1 MAEYRP
7 LLPQEEGSEVSW
19 YTAGLAGIA
28 SGLIKVPEGVF
39 SLGSELI
46 DLGFDTNTAA
56 DVEMFFDKLNPFEE
70 IAEQQGIGKLTQ
82 TVVSLGIPGT
92 TGFKLGEKLATSYF
106 KAKRAGKLFSAGD
119 KGGKRVVKAAE
130 KPFKLNEK
138 EGYQRFGVGVLG
150 GAAGEFFVADVEDI
164 GTFGDLFDRGPTTLD
179 RDEFGTGRE
188 DATRKL
194 LNRLKF
200 GSESLL
206 ITPVVGAVG
215 KSAKALAQKGKEL
228 TYSKNRLERYLAKFA
243 EAFTPE
249 GQLTKAVFGSQK
261 VYEGFRAAD
270 LNRATELVKRLDRTV
285 DRAFPEMQ
293 KVLDKSVTKQEKDQF
308 YKQIND
314 LILEGDLTK
323 YSSPKKLDEF
333 VEATKKKG
341 VSQDTIDDLVGTID
355 DARREFSN
363 LMETVDRYNS
373 EELRSIIS
381 DRLKSNVVN
390 TYKIFEDAPVLGL
403 FGRYKPT
410 DEVKEKT
417 IKYFQKQLADSA
429 NSKNIDSFYQ
439 EARDIVDTILED
451 GYKKAKYKVKG
462 LPDIAYVR
470 DTLEKVKDE
479 KFASQIVDSTG
490 LPSKEV
496 RELLGEVKD
505 PRYAIFNA
513 ITELSGVARMSA
525 MLKQLADQNALIQK
539 PVKDGGRGGTGSF
552 WASEKEAI
560 KATNGQAEIVKM
572 GKTKLNKLAVFK
584 VGDIDNPLSNMWT
597 TKPIAEALERANGL
611 TEGFYTAAVRGR
623 EGSTVAEKG
632 ASFLY
637 RNLLLFPKAASQLAK
652 TVLSIPTHL
661 RNIISAG
668 AFAAANGIFFTRDP
682 VALGK
687 AFREGWQISGV
698 GNLKNTRFKD
708 AEFEAAYRELL
719 ELGVVNSQVQI
730 GDLRAL
736 LKDVNFGDKISDLD
750 AVMNP
755 MLSKLKKIPEYLQ
768 GKYTA
773 EDDFWKIT
781 NYFMEMS
788 RREKAYIKD
797 AARRN
802 VKLDTKDPA
811 FINKLKQE
819 SAEIVRNTVPN
830 YAYVGDVVRTARLL
844 PVGNFMSF
852 PSEMIRTTTNIAT
865 QAIKEMKHS
874 KPTIGTNIA
883 PVVYERGVGFVKND
897 NPFYSVGATRA
908 AGMAFTL
915 NAVPAMTVE
924 GAKALYNVTEEEIN
938 AMRQF
943 VPDWS
948 RNSTLVPIRDEDT
961 GELKYIDFSHSNAY
975 DLIGRPFRTL
985 ANEIIR
991 AEKDGDTILKGF
1003 MTGAEEAVTEV
1014 AAPFIDESIWTEASA
1029 DISLYPLLPGRQ
1041 GRTRDG
1047 RVLYTD
1053 QTPPGDRLA
1062 IKFRHLMEALAPS
1075 YKQYIR
1081 VGQAVTDSPTKTGDI
1096 LELDDQLAGLIGF
1109 RPVTVDPLKSMG
1121 FKIAEYQ
1128 TGIRNA
1134 RREFTGGAFG
1144 LLRGG
1149 PIKPN
1154 DVIERY
1160 YESNKARFNVQKEM
1174 HKNINAAEILGV
1186 RNNVLQREFA
1196 DRQLSVE
1203 NYNAL
1208 RTGKYNPYFPSDDIR
1223 DRFRE
1228 IARNLGELDVFPLV
1242 APILRRMENDMR
1254 RLRLDGNYQNTV
1266 EPQSF
1271 ASGGLAY
1278 EPNLEEVA
1286 QDGINLSDYLI
1297 EEVNT
1302 PPLPMTPM
1310 PNPQV
1315 VQTQASGNI
1324 MNTGLT
1330 PAEQAY
1336 LSEEEKM
1343 IRLRNRGLA

>member
-1 MAEYRP
+1 
-7 LLPQEEGSEVSW
+7 
-19 YTAGLAGIA
+19 
-28 SGLIKVPEGVF
+28 
-39 SLGSELI
+39 
-46 DLGFDTNTAA
+46 
-56 DVEMFFDKLNPFEE
+56 
-70 IAEQQGIGKLTQ
+70 
-82 TVVSLGIPGT
+82 
-92 TGFKLGEKLATSYF
+92 
-106 KAKRAGKLFSAGD
+106 
-119 KGGKRVVKAAE
+119 
-130 KPFKLNEK
+130 
-138 EGYQRFGVGVLG
+138 
-150 GAAGEFFVADVEDI
+150 
-164 GTFGDLFDRGPTTLD
+164 
-179 RDEFGTGRE
+179 
-188 DATRKL
+188 
-194 LNRLKF
+194 
-200 GSESLL
+200 
-206 ITPVVGAVG
+206 
-215 KSAKALAQKGKEL
+215 
-228 TYSKNRLERYLAKFA
+228 
-243 EAFTPE
+243 
-249 GQLTKAVFGSQK
+249 
-261 VYEGFRAAD
+261 
-270 LNRATELVKRLDRTV
+270 
-285 DRAFPEMQ
+285 
-293 KVLDKSVTKQEKDQF
+293 
-308 YKQIND
+308 
-314 LILEGDLTK
+314 
-323 YSSPKKLDEF
+323 
-333 VEATKKKG
+333 
-341 VSQDTIDDLVGTID
+341 
-355 DARREFSN
+355 
-363 LMETVDRYNS
+363 
-373 EELRSIIS
+373 
-381 DRLKSNVVN
+381 
-390 TYKIFEDAPVLGL
+390 
-403 FGRYKPT
+403 
-410 DEVKEKT
+410 
-417 IKYFQKQLADSA
+417 
-429 NSKNIDSFYQ
+429 
-439 EARDIVDTILED
+439 
-451 GYKKAKYKVKG
+451 
-462 LPDIAYVR
+462 
-470 DTLEKVKDE
+470 
-479 KFASQIVDSTG
+479 
-490 LPSKEV
+490 
-496 RELLGEVKD
+496 
-505 PRYAIFNA
+505 
-513 ITELSGVARMSA
+513 
-525 MLKQLADQNALIQK
+525 
-539 PVKDGGRGGTGSF
+539 
-552 WASEKEAI
+552 
-560 KATNGQAEIVKM
+560 
-572 GKTKLNKLAVFK
+572 
-584 VGDIDNPLSNMWT
+584 
-597 TKPIAEALERANGL
+597 
-611 TEGFYTAAVRGR
+611 
-623 EGSTVAEKG
+623 
-632 ASFLY
+632 
-637 RNLLLFPKAASQLAK
+637 
-652 TVLSIPTHL
+652 
-661 RNIISAG
+661 
-668 AFAAANGIFFTRDP
+668 
-682 VALGK
+682 
-687 AFREGWQISGV
+687 
-698 GNLKNTRFKD
+698 
-708 AEFEAAYRELL
+708 
-719 ELGVVNSQVQI
+719 
-730 GDLRAL
+730 
-736 LKDVNFGDKISDLD
+736 
-750 AVMNP
+750 
-755 MLSKLKKIPEYLQ
+755 
-768 GKYTA
+768 
-773 EDDFWKIT
+773 
-781 NYFMEMS
+781 
-788 RREKAYIKD
+788 
-797 AARRN
+797 
-802 VKLDTKDPA
+802 
-811 FINKLKQE
+811 
-819 SAEIVRNTVPN
+819 
-830 YAYVGDVVRTARLL
+830 
-844 PVGNFMSF
+844 MSF

-948 RNSTLVPIRDEDT
+948 KNSTLVPIRDEDT

-1053 QTPPGDRLA
+1053 QTPAGDRLA

-1081 VGQAVTDSPTKTGDI
+1081 VGQAATSAPTKTGDI

-1208 RTGKYNPYFPSDDIR
+1208 RTGKYNAYFPSDDIR
-1223 DRFRE
+1223 ERFRE
-1228 IARNLGELDVFPLV
+1228 IARNLGEPDVFPLV
-1242 APILRRMENDMR
+1242 APILRRMERDMN

-1266 EPQSF
+1266 EPQRF